1 MEDTHMH
8 KNFAKTGLELR
19 IFFAFSS
26 HFLRIFFQ
34 RVFSFFSFVLHF
46 YSPDKVK
53 KRYKFKI
60 RLGLKMRFLCLMLNF
75 NVNSTS
81 MVGPGGSPEVGLIK
95 GWLLSVILLL
105 NWS

>member
-19 IFFAFSS
+19 IFFAFS
-26 HFLRIFFQ
+26 F

-60 RLGLKMRFLCLMLNF
+60 QLGLKMRFLCLMLNF